1 MADPVLLPGSPPVD
15 AAMPDTPQRLINFVA
30 AYLSLSGL
38 SNLTGIIIGSSEPA
52 VSDRDK
58 AWIKVDSGSGR
69 AVGVY
74 RFLGSWVQIPN
85 VPLSGENEPASP
97 QPGELFY
104 NTEHKAL
111 KAYLDAG
118 WTTELWH
125 KGATSDRPTG
135 VPTGYLFFD
144 TDIKRLLRYTSQ
156 GWSTVDGAIG
166 EVRMMDGVTTD
177 EATTRNP
184 GWSVYMALG
193 GKFIVGYDGD
203 EYSVG
208 EEGGR
213 QTVPWSAAGNAAQGG
228 SREQGLVNSLS
239 IDGTSFT
246 ASSGPSGSSK
256 NGEIDIR
263 PPYHAVLF
271 IRKDF

>member
-1 MADPVLLPGSPPVD
+1 
-15 AAMPDTPQRLINFVA
+15 MPDTPQKLINFVA
-30 AYLSLSGL
+30 AYISLSGL
-38 SNLTGIIIGSSEPA
+38 SGLTGVVIQSTEPA

-58 AWIKVDSGSGR
+58 AWIKVEPGSGR
-69 AVGVY
+69 AIGLY
-74 RFLGSWVQIPN
+74 RFLGSWVQVPVI
-85 VPLSGENEPASP
+85 PLSGESEPASP
-97 QPGELFY
+97 QAGELFY
-104 NTEHKAL
+104 NTTAKAL
-111 KAYLDAG
+111 KAYLDTG

-125 KGATSDRPTG
+125 KGATSARPTG

-156 GWSTVDGAIG
+156 GWSTVDGCIG

-213 QTVPWSAAGNAAQGG
+213 QTVAWSATGNAAQGG
-228 SREQGLVNSLS
+228 SREQGLVNNLA
-239 IDGTSFT
+239 IDGESFT
-246 ASSGPSGSSK
+246 ASSGASGSAK
-256 NGEIDIR
+256 TGEFDIR
-263 PPYHAVLF
+263 PPYHTVLF
-271 IRKDF
+271 IRKDY